1 MRYFTGL
8 DVGLKASALCVVDET
23 GSVVREAKVDSS
35 PEAITKAL
43 EGHVV
48 ETLVLET
55 GGLSDWLASGLRKLG
70 LKALVICARRA
81 RAAGEAVAVKTDRGD
96 ARLLAELARTGFYR
110 EVHVKSSEAQ
120 EGRALLV
127 ARAGLVE
134 AARDAENRVRGL
146 LRRFGVRLACLTG
159 ERFAARVREALQGL
173 PETLGQAVEP
183 MLEVAATARAGA
195 RELKAEITRRARA
208 DTTCQRLMS
217 VPGVGPLVSYAYR
230 MTIDEAR
237 RFATAKPVGA
247 YLGLTPGRFQSGAM
261 DRALPLSK
269 AGDSLLRTLL
279 YEGATS
285 LLARSGKECAL
296 RRWGLRLAKRLG
308 VRKAR
313 VAIARKLAVILH
325 AIWIDGTWFEAEPGN
340 RRAAI

>member
-23 GSVVREAKVDSS
+23 GRMVREIKLDSS
-35 PEAITKAL
+35 PEAVAKAL
-43 EGHVV
+43 QGLEV

-70 LKALVICARRA
+70 LRALVICARRA
-81 RAAGEAVAVKTDRGD
+81 RAAGEAMAVKTDRGD

-110 EVHVKSSEAQ
+110 EVHVKSSQAQ

-127 ARAGLVE
+127 ARAGLV
-134 AARDAENRVRGL
+134 AAGRDAENRIRGL
-146 LRRFGVRLACLTG
+146 LRRFGVKLACLTG
-159 ERFAARVREALQGL
+159 ARFAARVREALRDL
-173 PETLGQAVEP
+173 PETLALAVEP
-183 MLEVAATARAGA
+183 MLEVAAKARAGA
-195 RELKAEITRRARA
+195 GELKVEIGRRARA
-208 DTTCQRLMS
+208 DATCQRLMS

-230 MTIDEAR
+230 VTIDEAR
-237 RFATAKPVGA
+237 RFATARPVGA
-247 YLGLTPGRFQSGAM
+247 YLGLTPGRFQSGAV
-261 DRALPLSK
+261 DRALPVSK

-279 YEGATS
+279 YEGARS
-285 LLARSGKECAL
+285 LLATSGKDCAL
-296 RRWGLRLAKRLG
+296 RRWGLKLAKRLG
-308 VRKAR
+308 AKKAR

-340 RRAAI
+340 RHAVA

>member
-8 DVGLKASALCVVDET
+8 DVGLKSSALCVVDET
-23 GSVVREAKVDSS
+23 GSIVREAKVDSS
-35 PEAITKAL
+35 PETVAKAL
-43 EGHVV
+43 QGHEV
-48 ETLVLET
+48 ETLVMET
-55 GGLSDWLASGLRKLG
+55 GGLSDWLAAGLRKLG
-70 LKALVICARRA
+70 LKAVVICARRA
-81 RAAGEAVAVKTDRGD
+81 RAAGEAMAVKTDRGD

-110 EVHVKSSEAQ
+110 EVHVKSREAQ

-127 ARAGLVE
+127 ARAGLV
-134 AARDAENRVRGL
+134 AAGRDAENRIRGL
-146 LRRFGVRLACLTG
+146 LRRFGLRLACLTG
-159 ERFAARVREALQGL
+159 DRFAARVREALRDV
-173 PETLGQAVEP
+173 PETLALAVEP

-195 RELKAEITRRARA
+195 AGLKREITRRARA

-217 VPGVGPLVSYAYR
+217 VPGVGPLVAYGYR

-237 RFATAKPVGA
+237 RFESARRVGA
-247 YLGLTPGRFQSGAM
+247 YLGLTPGRFQSGAV

-285 LLARSGKECAL
+285 LLARSAKQCAL
-296 RRWGLRLAKRLG
+296 RRWGLGLAKRLG
-308 VRKAR
+308 VKKAR

-325 AIWIDGTWFEAEPGN
+325 VIWVDGTWFEAEPDN
-340 RRAAI
+340 RRTAA